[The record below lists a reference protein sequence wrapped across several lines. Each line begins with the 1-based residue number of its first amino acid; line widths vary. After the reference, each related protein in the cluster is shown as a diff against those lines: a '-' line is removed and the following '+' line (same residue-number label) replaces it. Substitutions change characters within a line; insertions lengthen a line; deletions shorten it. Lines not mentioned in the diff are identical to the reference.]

1 MEIARAQQARA
12 LTFLFFF
19 LGTAGCAEPEVVRLV
34 VVGTTLEGRWT
45 IDGVSPDQTLCRQ
58 AGLESVR
65 IAAAE
70 MGGPG
75 NAGFAVPCESG
86 RVVMSGVLVPGRAYV
101 LRLEG
106 LRNGSVVLSGPET
119 TIRVSPGG
127 DRFVAPQWD
136 IRTSGI

>member
-1 MEIARAQQARA
+1 
-12 LTFLFFF
+12 
-19 LGTAGCAEPEVVRLV
+19 
-34 VVGTTLEGRWT
+34 
-45 IDGVSPDQTLCRQ
+45 
-58 AGLESVR
+58 
-65 IAAAE
+65 
-70 MGGPG
+70 
-75 NAGFAVPCESG
+75 
-86 RVVMSGVLVPGRAYV
+86 VLVPGRAYV